1 MQAKEIV
8 KLVDKLA
15 VPILEKKGFELV
27 DVEYVKEGASWYLRL
42 YIDKE
47 GGVGIDECVDVSR
60 ELDAQLDD
68 DMTEQA
74 YILEVS
80 SPGLDRV
87 LKHDHEYVKYKGRIV
102 DVKLFKAV
110 DGVKEFQ
117 GTLQGLDENDNVTII
132 TEDNRTLAFNRKDI
146 ATTRLAVIL

>member
-8 KLVDKLA
+8 KLVEKLA
-15 VPILEKKGFELV
+15 VPILEKKGLEFV

-80 SPGLDRV
+80 SPGLGRPLKKGEVVHHKDGNPRNNLIDNLEV
-87 LKHDHEYVKYKGRIV
+87 LGSQVEHAKLHCKNGR
-102 DVKLFKAV
+102 FS
-110 DGVKEFQ
+110 
-117 GTLQGLDENDNVTII
+117 
-132 TEDNRTLAFNRKDI
+132 
-146 ATTRLAVIL
+146 

>member
-8 KLVDKLA
+8 KLVEKLSQ
-15 VPILEKKGFELV
+15 PILEKRNLEFIDTEF
-27 DVEYVKEGASWYLRL
+27 VKEGASWYLRL

-47 GGVGIDECVDVSR
+47 GGIGIDECAEVSR
-60 ELDAQLDD
+60 ELDANLDE
-68 DMTEQA
+68 DMTEQP

-87 LKHDHEYVKYKGRIV
+87 LKRDHEYVKYKGRLV
-102 DVKLFKAV
+102 DVKLFKAL
-110 DGVKEFQ
+110 DGVKEFR

-132 TEDNRTLAFNRKDI
+132 TEDNQTMAFNRKDV

>member
-8 KLVDKLA
+8 KLVEKLA
-15 VPILEKKGFELV
+15 VPILEKKGLEFV

-87 LKHDHEYVKYKGRIV
+87 FWHT
-102 DVKLFKAV
+102 AP
-110 DGVKEFQ
+110 
-117 GTLQGLDENDNVTII
+117 
-132 TEDNRTLAFNRKDI
+132 
-146 ATTRLAVIL
+146 